1 MGIVSL
7 LICVAVLAGMWKT
20 FEKAGQPGWGCIIPI
35 YNIYLLT
42 KIAQKPAWWIIMFFI
57 PVVNIVFAFLL
68 FNEVAKK
75 FGQGIGYAIGLL
87 VLSFIFFP
95 LLGFGDYTYNASAQ

>member
-7 LICVAVLAGMWKT
+7 LICVLALVGMWKV

-42 KIAQKPAWWIIMFFI
+42 QIAQKPGWWVIMFFI
-57 PVVNIVFAFLL
+57 PLVNIVFAFLL
-68 FNEVAKK
+68 YSEIAKK

-87 VLSFIFFP
+87 LVPFILFP
-95 LLGFGDYTYNASAQ
+95 LLGFGDYTYNSSAQ